1 MLSATNGLWLWVLSP
16 RTRLEWSVGV
26 HLLDLDSALE
36 RSSASLNPLKI
47 SSGSETSA
55 ISTSPEKPVIE
66 WIVDRYQLTKDKDSG
81 ILNNPNDWAT
91 EHSDLQD
98 ILNLLKRIVTVSID
112 TMKIVNAL
120 PTLNERTR

>member
-1 MLSATNGLWLWVLSP
+1 M
-16 RTRLEWSVGV
+16 
-26 HLLDLDSALE
+26 
-36 RSSASLNPLKI
+36 
-47 SSGSETSA
+47 
-55 ISTSPEKPVIE
+55 IE